1 MPCAPAPTVRAASVT
16 ARPRLGGA
24 WGFGGEPCDRTLDNL
39 SILWTAPWR
48 AYWAFTM
55 EALNPENYRR

>member
-1 MPCAPAPTVRAASVT
+1 MPCAPAPAIRPSKAD

-24 WGFGGEPCDRTLDNL
+24 WGSAAEPLDRTIDNL
-39 SILWTAPWR
+39 SILWTAPWQ
-48 AYWAFTM
+48 AYWAFTL